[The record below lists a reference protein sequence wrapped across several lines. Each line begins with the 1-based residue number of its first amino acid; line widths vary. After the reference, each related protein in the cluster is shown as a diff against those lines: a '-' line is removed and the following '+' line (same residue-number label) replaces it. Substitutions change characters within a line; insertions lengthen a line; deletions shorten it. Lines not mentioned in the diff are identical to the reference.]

1 MPDLMTILIT
11 FVIAVIAALVV
22 AWLVGHVAPLADFV
36 GIEQE

>member
-22 AWLVGHVAPLADFV
+22 AWLVGHFEPLAKFV